1 MSKNLLLEI
10 GTEEMPANIM
20 SGVVDQLKAL
30 AASQFEAHR
39 IAAEN
44 ITIYAT
50 PRRLAVLV
58 KDAADRQ
65 PDEEV
70 KKRGPSV
77 KAAFDADGNPTR
89 AAQGFARGQHI
100 DPSELVKEGEYT
112 WAHVVHAGKKVEDV
126 LPELFLSLIT
136 GLKIGRAHV

>member
-58 KDAADRQ
+58 KGAADRQ

-70 KKRGPSV
+70 KKRGPSI

-100 DPSELVKEGEYT
+100 DPSELVI
-112 WAHVVHAGKKVEDV
+112 
-126 LPELFLSLIT
+126 S
-136 GLKIGRAHV
+136 RRSS

>member
-39 IAAEN
+39 IAAES

-65 PDEEV
+65 PDE
-70 KKRGPSV
+70 KSRNAAHPS
-77 KAAFDADGNPTR
+77 KLLSMLMEIR
-89 AAQGFARGQHI
+89 H
-100 DPSELVKEGEYT
+100 
-112 WAHVVHAGKKVEDV
+112 V
-126 LPELFLSLIT
+126 LPRDLPADSTSIHLNSSKKGNTPGRMSYMRARKSKTSFQNSSSLSSP
-136 GLKIGRAHV
+136 A

>member
-44 ITIYAT
+44 ITIT
-50 PRRLAVLV
+50 RPRAVSPSSSRMPQTV
-58 KDAADRQ
+58 SRMKKSRNAAH
-65 PDEEV
+65 
-70 KKRGPSV
+70 PS
-77 KAAFDADGNPTR
+77 K
-89 AAQGFARGQHI
+89 
-100 DPSELVKEGEYT
+100 L
-112 WAHVVHAGKKVEDV
+112 
-126 LPELFLSLIT
+126 LSMLMEI
-136 GLKIGRAHV
+136 

>member
-50 PRRLAVLV
+50 PRRLAVLASRM
-58 KDAADRQ
+58 KKSRNAAH
-65 PDEEV
+65 
-70 KKRGPSV
+70 PS
-77 KAAFDADGNPTR
+77 KLLSMLMEIR
-89 AAQGFARGQHI
+89 H
-100 DPSELVKEGEYT
+100 
-112 WAHVVHAGKKVEDV
+112 V
-126 LPELFLSLIT
+126 LPRDLPAASTSIHLNSSKKGNTPGRMSYMRARKSKTSFQNSSSLLSP
-136 GLKIGRAHV
+136 A